1 MNDKLYNILWIDD
14 QHEELSAL
22 HRTATDYGIKLFPYK
37 SMNGGC
43 GELEKNY
50 NLYDAILLDAK
61 FFENEDDVPGTEDT
75 KWVHQAKDRI
85 LQLGKK
91 FEYFVLTG
99 QAKAYASEEFN
110 NAFKFVFEKGKSE
123 DLDELFERLVKAAD
137 SQIETQ
143 IRHENAKLFEVLKN
157 YDIEVTKTILQILK
171 GIKIGGS
178 NFDDQL
184 YFTQLRI
191 ILEHIF
197 RKANS
202 IGLLHD
208 ACVQQGNN
216 QVNLTESS
224 LFLAGFDTKH
234 LNVCCTKTHFP
245 KLISEN
251 VKNIIH
257 TTGAASHTSN
267 VDVTQN
273 IDIQA
278 YRSEITSPY
287 LLYSLAFQLMDI
299 LIWYDGYSK
308 TNNDVA
314 KNRSFWKDIERDL
327 YGNKFEIER
336 ITNIAG
342 NGWGTVK
349 INNGAKSVSIF
360 NGEVTQN
367 NLAVGDQIKFTVKD
381 SSLAQNITK
390 I

>member
-1 MNDKLYNILWIDD
+1 MNDNLYNILWIDD
-14 QHEELSAL
+14 QHEDLSAL

-50 NLYDAILLDAK
+50 SFYDAILLDAK

-85 LQLGKK
+85 LQLDKK

-110 NAFKFVFEKGKSE
+110 NAFKYVFEKGKSE
-123 DLDELFERLVKAAD
+123 DSDELFERLVNAAKN
-137 SQIETQ
+137 QIETQ
-143 IRHENAKLFEVLKN
+143 IRHENSILFEVLKT
-157 YDIEVTKTILQILK
+157 YDIEVTKTLLKILK
-171 GIKIGGS
+171 GIKIGSSG
-178 NFDDQL
+178 FDDQL

-191 ILEHIF
+191 ILEHLF

-208 ACVQQGNN
+208 LCVQQGTN

-224 LFLAGFDTKH
+224 LFLSGLDTKH
-234 LNVCCTKTHFP
+234 LNVACTVTHFP
-245 KLISEN
+245 KLIAEN

-267 VDVTQN
+267 VDITKN
-273 IDIQA
+273 IDVQA
-278 YRSEITSPY
+278 YRNEISSPY
-287 LLYSLAFQLMDI
+287 LLYSLAFQLMDV
-299 LIWYDGYSK
+299 LIWYDSYSK
-308 TNNDVA
+308 KNSAIATN
-314 KNRSFWKDIERDL
+314 KSLWKSISRDQ
-327 YGNKFEIER
+327 YGNKIEIET
-336 ITNIAG
+336 IVCILPS
-342 NGWGTVK
+342 GWGTVL
-349 INNGAKSVSIF
+349 INQGTKNIGIHKDTI
-360 NGEVTQN
+360 TQN
-367 NLAVGDQIKFTVKD
+367 NLAVGDQIKFTIKEN
-381 SSLAQNITK
+381 SLAQNVTK

>member
-85 LQLGKK
+85 LQLDKK

-110 NAFKFVFEKGKSE
+110 NAFKYVFEKGKSK
-123 DLDELFERLVKAAD
+123 DLDELFERLVNAANN
-137 SQIETQ
+137 QIETQ
-143 IRHENAKLFEVLKN
+143 IRHENSILFQALKT
-157 YDIEVTKTILQILK
+157 YDIEVTKTLLKILK
-171 GIKIGGS
+171 GIKIGSSG
-178 NFDDQL
+178 FDDQL

-191 ILEHIF
+191 ILEHLF

-208 ACVQQGNN
+208 ACVQRGNN

-224 LFLAGFDTKH
+224 LFLAGLDTKH
-234 LNVCCTKTHFP
+234 LNVSCTVTHFP
-245 KLISEN
+245 KLIAEN

-278 YRSEITSPY
+278 YRKDIVSPY

-308 TNNDVA
+308 TNSDVTT
-314 KNRSFWKDIERDL
+314 NRSFWKDFTRDQ
-327 YGNKFEIER
+327 YGNKFEIET

-342 NGWGTVK
+342 NGWGTVA
-349 INNGAKSVSIF
+349 IHNGTKNISVFRGDI
-360 NGEVTQN
+360 TLN
-367 NLAVGDQIKFTVKD
+367 NLAVGDQIMFTVKETFT
-381 SSLAQNITK
+381 AQNTTK

>member
-14 QHEELSAL
+14 QHEELPAL
-22 HRTATDYGIKLFPYK
+22 HRTAIDYGIKLFPYK

-123 DLDELFERLVKAAD
+123 DSDKLFERLVIAAKN
-137 SQIETQ
+137 QIETQ
-143 IRHENAKLFEVLKN
+143 IRHENSILFEALKS
-157 YDIEVTKTILQILK
+157 YDIEVTKTLLKILK
-171 GIKIGGS
+171 GIKIGSSG
-178 NFDDQL
+178 FDDQL

-191 ILEHIF
+191 ILEHLF

-208 ACVQQGNN
+208 ACIQQGNN
-216 QVNLTESS
+216 KVNLTESS
-224 LFLAGFDTKH
+224 LFLSGFDTKH
-234 LNVCCTKTHFP
+234 LNVSCTITHFP
-245 KLISEN
+245 KLIAKN
-251 VKNIIH
+251 VKNIIY

-278 YRSEITSPY
+278 YRHEITSPY
-287 LLYSLAFQLMDI
+287 LLYSLAFQLMDV
-299 LIWYDGYSK
+299 LLWFDSYSK
-308 TNNDVA
+308 TNDDVA
-314 KNRSFWKDIERDL
+314 INRSLWKSFSRDQF
-327 YGNKFEIER
+327 GNKIELET

-342 NGWGTVK
+342 NGWGTVP
-349 INNGAKSVSIF
+349 INKGTKNISIHKDA
-360 NGEVTQN
+360 VTQN

-381 SSLAQNITK
+381 TTTAQNITK

>member
-14 QHEELSAL
+14 QYEELSAL

-50 NLYDAILLDAK
+50 SLYDAILLDAK

-85 LQLGKK
+85 LQLDKK

-110 NAFKFVFEKGKSE
+110 NAFKYVFEKGKSK
-123 DLDELFERLVKAAD
+123 DLDELFERLVNAANN
-137 SQIETQ
+137 QIETQ
-143 IRHENAKLFEVLKN
+143 IRHENSILFQALKT
-157 YDIEVTKTILQILK
+157 YDIEVTKTLLKILK
-171 GIKIGGS
+171 GIKIGSSG
-178 NFDDQL
+178 FDDQL

-191 ILEHIF
+191 ILEHLF

-208 ACVQQGNN
+208 ACVQRGNN

-224 LFLAGFDTKH
+224 LFLSGFDTKH
-234 LNVCCTKTHFP
+234 LNVTCTETHFP
-245 KLISEN
+245 KLIAEN

-278 YRSEITSPY
+278 YRKDIVSPY

-308 TNNDVA
+308 TNSDIA
-314 KNRSFWKDIERDL
+314 TNRSYWKNYNKDQ
-327 YGNKFEIER
+327 YGNKIEVET
-336 ITNIAG
+336 IINIAG
-342 NGWGTVK
+342 NGWGTVA
-349 INNGAKSVSIF
+349 INKGTKNISIHKDAI
-360 NGEVTQN
+360 TQN
-367 NLAVGDQIKFTVKD
+367 NLGIGDQIEFVVKD
-381 SSLAQNITK
+381 TYTAQNITK
-390 I
+390 L